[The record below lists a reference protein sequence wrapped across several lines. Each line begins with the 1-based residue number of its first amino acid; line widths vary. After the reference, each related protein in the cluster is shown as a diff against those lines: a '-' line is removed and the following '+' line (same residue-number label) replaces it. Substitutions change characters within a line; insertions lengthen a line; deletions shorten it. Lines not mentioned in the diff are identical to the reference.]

1 MLEQV
6 GSLEFK
12 KTCLIFFFDTEWPW
26 YPLEDG
32 EHWPV
37 KGSLNYDTILQL
49 DQFHRKEMRR
59 KKEKWHVLFFTS
71 LRDMPDL

>member
-37 KGSLNYDTILQL
+37 KGCLNYDTVLQL
-49 DQFHRKEMRR
+49 DRICREQ
-59 KKEKWHVLFFTS
+59 EKWAEVPYVLLFIS
-71 LRDMPDL
+71 L